1 MGRLRKKIIG
11 KRVFGSKVEVTDP
24 CYSRDIW
31 CKMRDVEI
39 VPGEYTCVVWMHKGS
54 YEYDGKTYD
63 DTRVGNIGIYLGG
76 IIPTQK
82 SMVEIGTIGVDAGVA
97 GFFEN
102 KPDYTE
108 DEWDELCKK
117 IKKGYAWIF
126 TEGFFS
132 ESGFG
137 DGGYPVY
144 AFKSP
149 DSGKITSLEIRF
161 I

>member
-1 MGRLRKKIIG
+1 MGRFRKKIIG

-24 CYSRDIW
+24 CYSRDVW
-31 CKMRDVEI
+31 CKMDDIEI
-39 VPGEYTCVVWMHKGS
+39 VPGEYTCVVWMHKDS
-54 YEYDGKTYD
+54 YEYNGKSYD

-76 IIPTQK
+76 VIPKQK

-108 DEWDELCKK
+108 EEWDKLCSK
-117 IKKGYAWIF
+117 IRKGCAWIF
-126 TEGFFS
+126 AEGFFS

-137 DGGYPVY
+137 DGGYTVY